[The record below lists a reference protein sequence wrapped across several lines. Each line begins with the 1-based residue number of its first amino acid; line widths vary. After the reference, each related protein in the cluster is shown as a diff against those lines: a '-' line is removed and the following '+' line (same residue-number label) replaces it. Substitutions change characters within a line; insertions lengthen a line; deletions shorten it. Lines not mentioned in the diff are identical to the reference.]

1 MAAEKSPAV
10 KALRVAARHQSVVYP
25 SGILA
30 LLPSA
35 HFDLFLAF
43 EDIQTLTL
51 GAIQG
56 IEFSQAGVMPLPLA
70 PIG

>member
-10 KALRVAARHQSVVYP
+10 KALRVAARHRSVVHP

-30 LLPSA
+30 LPLSA

-43 EDIQTLTL
+43 EDIQALKL

-56 IEFSQAGVMPLPLA
+56 IEFSQAGVIPLPLA